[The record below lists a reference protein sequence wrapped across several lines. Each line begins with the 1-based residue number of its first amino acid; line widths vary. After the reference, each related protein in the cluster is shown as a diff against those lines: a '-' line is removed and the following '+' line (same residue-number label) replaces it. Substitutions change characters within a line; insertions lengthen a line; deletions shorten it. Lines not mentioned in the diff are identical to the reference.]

1 MDVSQE
7 FDTLIND
14 YNDNALFSLRNLMID
29 FENKEISFSEGL
41 DTILAVYFFHQLI
54 LPNSQIS
61 LIGFLDPA
69 IESFHESLNTLEF
82 CQKLALTIE
91 YCHKEGIIKEYQRQQ
106 MDLL

>member
-1 MDVSQE
+1 
-7 FDTLIND
+7 
-14 YNDNALFSLRNLMID
+14 MID
-29 FENKEISFSEGL
+29 FENKDISFTQGL

-69 IESFHESLNTLEF
+69 IESFHETLNTLEF

-91 YCHKEGIIKEYQRQQ
+91 YSHKQSIIKEYQAQ
-106 MDLL
+106 